1 MPNFH
6 ITGHSC
12 TWRMAFLRP
21 VRERI
26 AFMLFSNSFSKTLGR
41 IDVLIRICSSKMGIN
56 DIFADKSV
64 LSEVFRRIRW
74 RWLKISLEFG
84 VNQKIKKNVLSFFM
98 SHLGNLICAAAILS
112 SAVLSIVVGHGRGW
126 PIRVVVWLYFVIRDV
141 SFRNSSLD
149 PSFSPWYIGN
159 SCLWSFVFTYKV
171 FVEGWGLLSCTACR
185 ILVQTQGPSRESTA
199 S

>member
-1 MPNFH
+1 
-6 ITGHSC
+6 
-12 TWRMAFLRP
+12 MAFLRP

-26 AFMLFSNSFSKTLGR
+26 AFMLFSSSFSKTLGR

-84 VNQKIKKNVLSFFM
+84 VNQKIKKNVLSFVM

-112 SAVLSIVVGHGRGW
+112 SAVLSIVVGHGRG
-126 PIRVVVWLYFVIRDV
+126 
-141 SFRNSSLD
+141 
-149 PSFSPWYIGN
+149 
-159 SCLWSFVFTYKV
+159 
-171 FVEGWGLLSCTACR
+171 
-185 ILVQTQGPSRESTA
+185 
-199 S
+199 